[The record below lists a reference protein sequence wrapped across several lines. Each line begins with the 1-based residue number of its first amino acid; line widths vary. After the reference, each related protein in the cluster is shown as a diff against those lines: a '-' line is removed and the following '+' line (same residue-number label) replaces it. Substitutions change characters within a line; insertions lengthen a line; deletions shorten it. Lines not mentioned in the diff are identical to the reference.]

1 MMVNTT
7 ADDPELD
14 RYLWK
19 GIKNEDVVPT
29 KTGGKVIT
37 YSLQSRLGKRAPTFY
52 GPLIKTPCLFCGKKA
67 RSVSNVNIGQ
77 FTPESMIDR
86 MKWGAKI
93 GQCLFYGQ
101 RNKAMKDNPDYRGSS
116 LSRWTTDWG
125 CAQPV
130 IRQEFFRTIWQL
142 WPNEQGDVRDSC
154 ETGQNYYCLNYFEPK
169 CCWLNGILGEKTKW
183 KENGMKY
190 FKAMSRAMARTC
202 QGEVFVMLDNKKMLL
217 KQYAHAKDTPSIWLY
232 DELPELQNLY
242 NQGIVTKLTVIRVG
256 DWRRFDRTGYAFRNE
271 EEPKD
276 VDEDDANAPPAD
288 INSRRV
294 RSVPEDYKDDQ
305 EITAMAI
312 KMAKALA
319 KKEAELI
326 LTGEMEKA
334 KSEMYNLQKR
344 GLCTSAADQEP
355 PGMDWF
361 G

>member
-1 MMVNTT
+1 MG
-7 ADDPELD
+7 L
-14 RYLWK
+14 
-19 GIKNEDVVPT
+19 
-29 KTGGKVIT
+29 
-37 YSLQSRLGKRAPTFY
+37 LQ
-52 GPLIKTPCLFCGKKA
+52 
-67 RSVSNVNIGQ
+67 
-77 FTPESMIDR
+77 
-86 MKWGAKI
+86 
-93 GQCLFYGQ
+93 
-101 RNKAMKDNPDYRGSS
+101 
-116 LSRWTTDWG
+116 
-125 CAQPV
+125 
-130 IRQEFFRTIWQL
+130 QL

-288 INSRRV
+288 INSRRA
-294 RSVPEDYKDDQ
+294 RSVPEDYKDGQ
-305 EITAMAI
+305 GSG
-312 KMAKALA
+312 
-319 KKEAELI
+319 KERSRAYI
-326 LTGEMEKA
+326 DWGNGE
-334 KSEMYNLQKR
+334 
-344 GLCTSAADQEP
+344 G
-355 PGMDWF
+355 
-361 G
+361 